1 MAVRPI
7 DAMELKQRMCALC
20 NQDYSDE
27 PCEPSDC
34 VFVRAINEA
43 PALTPQNEWVSV
55 EERLPT
61 DERPVLVFVG
71 YADTMIGFITTSSYF
86 CFDENPHW
94 QWDGLVRDEQ
104 RTLFWMPL
112 PAPPDRR
119 PPEGE
124 ENA

>member
-43 PALTPQNEWVSV
+43 PTLTPQNEWVSV
-55 EERLPT
+55 EESNKPKRGELI
-61 DERPVLVFVG
+61 V
-71 YADTMIGFITTSSYF
+71 YADSTAWGFRYGVCRVHGAETNFTY
-86 CFDENPHW
+86 
-94 QWDGLVRDEQ
+94 
-104 RTLFWMPL
+104 WMPL
-112 PAPPDRR
+112 PEPPYCR

-124 ENA
+124 EGDADRG